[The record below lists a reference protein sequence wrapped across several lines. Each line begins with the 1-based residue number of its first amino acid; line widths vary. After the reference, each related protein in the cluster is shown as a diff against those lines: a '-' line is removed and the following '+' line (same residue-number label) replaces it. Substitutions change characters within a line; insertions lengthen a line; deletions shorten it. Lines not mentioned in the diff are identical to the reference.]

1 MESTSTLK
9 TNPDAPNSSP
19 RQTDILFLIACAAII
34 IGFFLNWFSVI
45 DSHEY
50 INPDAT
56 NPMGMLRTVAN
67 EFTINGIRLTSKLL
81 EVGGLALILCFLVV
95 SIPIG
100 SIIIMFNR
108 YAKKRNLNIEI
119 LCTSLVTL
127 IPALVLF
134 VYLFEADQFNF
145 SFINLGDI
153 FKNGLGIG
161 IIITIISSMFFIIN
175 VISGVIKETVNSK
188 KNNYF
193 IQGIVG
199 GLIFS
204 GASALLI
211 KAFFSESLQGV
222 KPSYLLVIIV
232 VLLVV
237 AVLIANKIYSG
248 KAKFV
253 YHEVL
258 GIGFITALSGGI
270 LLYYFLK
277 LIYGGYM
284 QLIPTSFVTVFVFFL
299 VQFGF
304 VISSVIN
311 ALENADTP
319 VFIKQSIE
327 TETPALITVAEPHSV
342 QENNIVVLPKTPPF
356 DLKAFVEKNKLK
368 LLILAALLII
378 GGCAWWFF
386 KPNPQKDGLNAAK
399 LQCDCNEK
407 NNDVLT
413 KIYKDFISSFDNQK
427 FKSRAEARNSIQQA
441 LNAAGVTYTDCS
453 TKAQQKV
460 NEFQSKYK
468 DESLN
473 IFNTAFQS
481 QQQLCNPPNTTT
493 ENSVYVQAENKIAS
507 IVDPEPNINSIKTS
521 LIGNVI
527 PGWKFDFITEFKE
540 MAIITKEKSND
551 RIEYQLSLKLQGN
564 GEPTEHEAQVM
575 AVYSLNNSG
584 WSMTEVKEIYIT
596 FDYTIP
602 NNDFVQVSPISGCS
616 WNASNQY
623 KLIWKAGFY
632 DNELMSGPDVGQ
644 LTLPPS
650 STYYLKSR
658 EQQPVIVRF
667 TYKPVN

>member
-19 RQTDILFLIACAAII
+19 GQTDILFLIACAAII

-67 EFTINGIRLTSKLL
+67 EFTINGIKLTSKLL

-100 SIIIMFNR
+100 SIIIMLNR
-108 YAKKRNLNIEI
+108 YTKKRNLNIEI
-119 LCTSLVTL
+119 LCASLVTL

-134 VYLFEADQFNF
+134 IYLFAADQFNF
-145 SFINLGDI
+145 SFIDLGDI
-153 FKNGLGIG
+153 FKNGLRIG

-175 VISGVIKETVNSK
+175 VISGVIKETLNSK
-188 KNNYF
+188 KTNYF
-193 IQGIVG
+193 IQGLVG

-222 KPSYLLVIIV
+222 KPSYLCVIIV
-232 VLLVV
+232 VLLVG
-237 AVLIANKIYSG
+237 AILIANKIYNS

-277 LIYGGYM
+277 RIYGGYM
-284 QLIPTSFVTVFVFFL
+284 QFIPTSFITVFVFFL
-299 VQFGF
+299 IQFGF

-327 TETPALITVAEPHSV
+327 TERPLLITETEPLSI
-342 QENNIVVLPKTPPF
+342 QENKVVVLPKTPPF

-368 LLILAALLII
+368 ILILAALLIV
-378 GGCAWWFF
+378 GGCAWYFF

-413 KIYKDFISSFDNQK
+413 KIYQDFINSFDNQK
-427 FKSRAEARNSIQQA
+427 FKSRAEARNSIQGS
-441 LNAAGVTYTDCS
+441 LSAAGVTYTDCS

-507 IVDPEPNINSIKTS
+507 IVDPEPDLERIKTT
-521 LIGNVI
+521 LIGYVL
-527 PGWKFDFITEFKE
+527 PGWQFKFLSDFQKAEITNTSK
-540 MAIITKEKSND
+540 AAD
-551 RIEYQLSLKLQGN
+551 RIEYQLNLKLKTVN
-564 GEPTEHEAQVM
+564 DTASHEAQVI
-575 AVYSLNNSG
+575 AVYNLTPAG
-584 WSMTEVKEIYIT
+584 WTISEVKDIYIT
-596 FDYTIP
+596 YDYTIP
-602 NNDFVQVSPISGCS
+602 SNDFVQINPIPGCS
-616 WNASNQY
+616 WSASNQY

-632 DNELMSGPDVGQ
+632 DSELMSGPDVGQ
-644 LTLPPS
+644 LTLPQS

-658 EQQPVIVRF
+658 EEQPVTMRF
-667 TYKPVN
+667 TYKPIN